1 MSENE
6 DWLTPT
12 QARNRTCSIAIERV
26 KNKITEAD
34 SEIQE
39 FFLKKEKPSM
49 KEIIKATETTG
60 WIGLALRAVKQHCI
74 NDRDVTTI
82 PILKKEYDEVDKDYM
97 KLTGV
102 AEGMGV
108 TFADIDIKDLVE
120 E

>member
-12 QARNRTCSIAIERV
+12 QARNRTCLLAIERV
-26 KNKITEAD
+26 KNKIVEAD

-39 FFLKKEKPSM
+39 YFLRKEKPSM

-60 WIGLALRAVKQHCI
+60 WVGLALRAVKQHCVKG
-74 NDRDVTTI
+74 RGVEG
-82 PILKKEYDEVDKDYM
+82 LKEEYDKIDKDYR
-97 KLTGV
+97 KLTEI
-102 AEGMGV
+102 AEGLGV

-120 E
+120 EE